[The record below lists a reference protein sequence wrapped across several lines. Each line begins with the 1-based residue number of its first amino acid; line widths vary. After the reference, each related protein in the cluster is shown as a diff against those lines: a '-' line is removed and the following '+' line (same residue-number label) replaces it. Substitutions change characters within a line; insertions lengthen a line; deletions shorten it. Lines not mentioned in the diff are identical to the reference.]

1 MASRNQMMM
10 QSRIIGIDEQIGR
23 MLVEGAFLTR
33 EQLEHA
39 KEKMRREGKRL
50 REVLAEEQVVSME
63 TFTTLVSVHLRVP
76 IVDLQQVRVE
86 EGAVKLVPE
95 NVARENN
102 IMPLQVEG
110 ESLRVA
116 MEEPQDV
123 ETISRLSAITGKRIK
138 PVLPLRGSI
147 SELISS
153 HYKLTPRIAEELGE
167 VVKEEVAER
176 PVGPRIS
183 TEAVSRAPV
192 VRALDMIIAQ
202 GVRDR
207 ASDIHVEPLDD
218 KVRVRYRIDGVLH
231 EVASLPKGVHGAL
244 LSRVKVLGGM
254 DIAERRR
261 PQDGQFSMEV
271 DGRGVDFRVASVET
285 AEGEIVTLR
294 ILDKSVSLLSLSD
307 LGFQPRA
314 RQVYE
319 GLLKSPFGMV
329 LVSGPTGSGK
339 TTTLYASM
347 GGLDAGGRNI
357 MTIED
362 PVEYRFKGI
371 NQIQVNPQAGISFAS
386 GLRASMRLD
395 PDIILVGEIRDKETA
410 QVAVQAALTGHLVLT
425 TIHAND
431 AAGAL
436 VRLVDLGVEPFL
448 ATSAVVGTIAQRLLR
463 RVCSYCRTM
472 SPVSPEEA
480 AAYQQEMVEVR
491 RDFYVGRGCN
501 MCSRTGYTGR
511 VGVYEVLAMSD
522 SIRALVARGA
532 MAQEIKEEAVKE
544 GMISMRRDGML
555 KSRDGITTPGE
566 VIRNVF
572 TVF

>member
-1 MASRNQMMM
+1 MMM